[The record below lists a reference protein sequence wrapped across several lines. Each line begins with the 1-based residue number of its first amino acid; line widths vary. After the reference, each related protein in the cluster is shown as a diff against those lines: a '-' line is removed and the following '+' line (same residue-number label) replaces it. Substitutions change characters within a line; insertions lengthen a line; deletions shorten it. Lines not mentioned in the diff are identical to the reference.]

1 MEDYRD
7 LRGRYDKLVSIEMIE
22 AVGWR
27 HIGTFF
33 AKCSELLAPDGAML
47 LQAITIDDR
56 AYEVEKASKSF
67 INTYIFPG
75 GCLPSLEVITRNL
88 ARRTDMQAVGLE
100 DLTPHY
106 VETLRRWRK
115 TFAANARRARG
126 ARLRR
131 ALPPALDAV
140 PRLLRGRLRGAA
152 DLRRPAAADQA
163 PVSDRLTQRTDSAL
177 ATASSPTSR

>member
-1 MEDYRD
+1 MQDYRE

-27 HIGTFF
+27 HFGTFF

-88 ARRTDMQAVGLE
+88 ARRTDLQAVGLE

-106 VETLRRWRK
+106 VETLRRWRQ
-115 TFAANARRARG
+115 NVHRPCRRT
-126 ARLRR
+126 
-131 ALPPALDAV
+131 
-140 PRLLRGRLRGAA
+140 RGAA
-152 DLRRPAAADQA
+152 ATTNA
-163 PVSDRLTQRTDSAL
+163 SAGSGRS
-177 ATASSPTSR
+177 TSPTAKPASRSGGSATSSCC